1 LQRKYLSPQNHD
13 SLYRNKTEVY
23 VDKDEKKVL
32 PKVNQPLE
40 NVDQPKEVTIMVSD
54 SSSKGTS

>member
-1 LQRKYLSPQNHD
+1 MSPPQNHD

-23 VDKDEKKVL
+23 VDYETKAL
-32 PKVNQPLE
+32 PNQPVE
-40 NVDQPKEVTIMVSD
+40 NVGQPKEVTIMVSD